1 MVIQGGSVIMG
12 TTYLAIK
19 NPEKWDELEKQ
30 FIQDIN
36 EIFEQWEKERVKS
49 IRDNQ
54 DEELFEF

>member
-1 MVIQGGSVIMG
+1 MG